1 MKSINLWNPLND
13 VCHNCSTLK
22 NYSPKMKGVNMEK
35 FFCLSSDGLIYFLGQ
50 FNDWE
55 DAELFA
61 TERKIDCIW
70 LCGETSANSW
80 KDTLTEN
87 LSLKGLK

>member
-1 MKSINLWNPLND
+1 LNPKAFKHDIRN
-13 VCHNCSTLK
+13 NRPTLK
-22 NYSPKMKGVNMEK
+22 NHSQKIKGVNMEK

>member
-1 MKSINLWNPLND
+1 
-13 VCHNCSTLK
+13 
-22 NYSPKMKGVNMEK
+22 MEK

-61 TERKIDCIW
+61 TERKIDFIW
-70 LCGETSANSW
+70 LCGETFANSW

-87 LSLKGLK
+87 LS

>member
-1 MKSINLWNPLND
+1 MKLKGKPFDLCHPCTHSQNINP
-13 VCHNCSTLK
+13 K
-22 NYSPKMKGVNMEK
+22 KMKGLKMEK

-61 TERKIDCIW
+61 TERKIDSIW
-70 LCGETSANSW
+70 LCGEDFAKSW
-80 KDTLTEN
+80 KDTLKEN
-87 LSLKGLK
+87 LS